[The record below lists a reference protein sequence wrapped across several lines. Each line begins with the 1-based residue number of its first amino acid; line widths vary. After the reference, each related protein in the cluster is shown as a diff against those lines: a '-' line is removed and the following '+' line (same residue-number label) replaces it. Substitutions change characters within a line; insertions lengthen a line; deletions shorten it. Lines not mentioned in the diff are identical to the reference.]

1 MLQVDA
7 GSLVVF
13 RCSDIG
19 KFKFLGEQRLLCQ
32 AGELQ
37 GELQGEPGAG
47 ELQGEPGAG
56 ELQGEGAREPELQGE
71 PRAGDAELGTC
82 QGLNQAHD
90 YSRTIPPT
98 ILFR

>member
-1 MLQVDA
+1 MLGVVTQQSCSRPVLQVDA

-19 KFKFLGEQRLLCQ
+19 KFKFLGEQRLLCR

-37 GELQGEPGAG
+37 GETGVGET
-47 ELQGEPGAG
+47 
-56 ELQGEGAREPELQGE
+56 
-71 PRAGDAELGTC
+71 ELGTC

>member
-56 ELQGEGAREPELQGE
+56 EAELQGE
-71 PRAGDAELGTC
+71 PGAGDAELGTC